1 MVCYV
6 VQEVYHILASFFIKM
21 DTGPKTR
28 PYISVSMGVIALLR
42 FIEDK
47 CYKCW
52 VVCNNEDMLLLA
64 ITHSIF
70 IYMLKVNPLNVKNRQ
85 NFFLCAKQKQ

>member
-1 MVCYV
+1 
-6 VQEVYHILASFFIKM
+6 M

-52 VVCNNEDMLLLA
+52 MVCNNEDKLLLA
-64 ITHSIF
+64 ITRSIF
-70 IYMLKVNPLNVKNRQ
+70 IYMLKVNPLNVKNHQ
-85 NFFLCAKQKQ
+85 NFSYVLSKNSENPHKIILR